1 MPQLTDE
8 AVTRDAPEHTAEE
21 APEGPAPAAAGAAAA
36 GVAGTAVA
44 GASVAGAAVVGAG
57 VAGASV
63 AGAGAAGASVTAAD
77 AAGAA
82 VVGAVVTGADGA
94 AASVAGAAVV
104 GTAVVGA
111 GAAGAA
117 VVGAAAA
124 GAAVTGASVVGAAVA
139 GAAVVGA
146 GVVGASVTAASAAG
160 DAVAGVGVAG
170 AAAAVAVAGGGAVA
184 ERVGTWMSPAEYGAS
199 RAALWT
205 GALVLVT
212 DTDGRVLLQTVDYRP
227 DRLMPGGAVDAG
239 ESPAAAAAREMREE
253 LGVDGHYPHG
263 LAVDWIPA
271 DTPGFPPETRFPG
284 EILHV
289 YDGGTWTPDR
299 IGAVRLPAQE
309 ITGIEFAEP
318 ADLPALMD
326 AGDAR
331 RALSALRARV
341 AGAGAVLL
349 EDGRPTAP
357 TALDRLGALRTR
369 RVPQRAA
376 WHPGPVPAHLP
387 VRERSGWLF
396 APDGRVLLLIARAT
410 GAAHLP
416 SPTAGPTAGALP
428 LGYRHEA
435 GAAGPARADARTA
448 ARLTALPP
456 AADPAYARLLATPEQ
471 VRELCDW
478 GPAGLR
484 ELASVHEAREHLS
497 LPAPPRTPPVELPE
511 DGRHF

>member
-8 AVTRDAPEHTAEE
+8 AATEAVTEGATGTAPEE
-21 APEGPAPAAAGAAAA
+21 APEAAEAVTGAAAA
-36 GVAGTAVA
+36 Q
-44 GASVAGAAVVGAG
+44 
-57 VAGASV
+57 
-63 AGAGAAGASVTAAD
+63 
-77 AAGAA
+77 
-82 VVGAVVTGADGA
+82 
-94 AASVAGAAVV
+94 
-104 GTAVVGA
+104 
-111 GAAGAA
+111 
-117 VVGAAAA
+117 
-124 GAAVTGASVVGAAVA
+124 
-139 GAAVVGA
+139 
-146 GVVGASVTAASAAG
+146 
-160 DAVAGVGVAG
+160 
-170 AAAAVAVAGGGAVA
+170 
-184 ERVGTWMSPAEYGAS
+184 ERSGTWMTPAEYGAS

-212 DTDGRVLLQTVDYRP
+212 DTDGRVLVQTVDYRT

-299 IGAVRLPAQE
+299 IAAVRLPAQE

-318 ADLPALMD
+318 ADLPLLMD

-341 AGAGAVLL
+341 GGAGAALL
-349 EDGRPTAP
+349 EDGRPTVP
-357 TALDRLGALRTR
+357 TALDRLGVLRTR
-369 RVPQRAA
+369 RVPQRDA

-416 SPTAGPTAGALP
+416 PPTAGPTADALP

-435 GAAGPARADARTA
+435 GAADPAHADARTA
-448 ARLTALPP
+448 ARLTAVPP

-471 VRELCDW
+471 VRELSDW

-484 ELASVHEAREHLS
+484 ELAAVHAARERLS
-497 LPAPPRTPPVELPE
+497 LPAPPRTPPTELPQ
-511 DGRHF
+511 DGVHF

>member
-1 MPQLTDE
+1 MTG
-8 AVTRDAPEHTAEE
+8 V
-21 APEGPAPAAAGAAAA
+21 GVGGA
-36 GVAGTAVA
+36 
-44 GASVAGAAVVGAG
+44 
-57 VAGASV
+57 
-63 AGAGAAGASVTAAD
+63 
-77 AAGAA
+77 
-82 VVGAVVTGADGA
+82 
-94 AASVAGAAVV
+94 
-104 GTAVVGA
+104 
-111 GAAGAA
+111 
-117 VVGAAAA
+117 
-124 GAAVTGASVVGAAVA
+124 
-139 GAAVVGA
+139 
-146 GVVGASVTAASAAG
+146 
-160 DAVAGVGVAG
+160 AVAGVGVAG
-170 AAAAVAVAGGGAVA
+170 AGAVP
-184 ERVGTWMSPAEYGAS
+184 ERSGTWMTPAEYGAS

-299 IGAVRLPAQE
+299 IDAVRLPAQE

-410 GAAHLP
+410 GAARLP

-428 LGYRHEA
+428 LGYRHDA
-435 GAAGPARADARTA
+435 GAAGPACADARTA

-471 VRELCDW
+471 VRELSDW

-484 ELASVHEAREHLS
+484 ELASVHEARERLC

-511 DGRHF
+511 GGRHF